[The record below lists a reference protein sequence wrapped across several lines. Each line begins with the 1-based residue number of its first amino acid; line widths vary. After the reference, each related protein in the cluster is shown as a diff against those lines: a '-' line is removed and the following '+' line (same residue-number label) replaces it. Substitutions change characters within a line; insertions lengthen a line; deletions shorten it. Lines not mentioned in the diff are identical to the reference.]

1 MVESIQPAQLMPPA
15 DAECNHTLCFLSQVH
30 RLSEADKAVGC
41 WLQVVKSTK
50 QAQQRKAKAGGGPS
64 YADDAAAADAPQR
77 WSDYT
82 VHFEFP
88 EPTELPPP
96 LIQLNDVS
104 FQYPGRDDFGLKE
117 LNIGVDMGSRV
128 AIVGPNGA
136 GKTTLMNLLA
146 GLPAASGMC
155 VSPRG
160 GPIACDRIRKH
171 VLCLGSWGYI

>member
-1 MVESIQPAQLMPPA
+1 MHALL
-15 DAECNHTLCFLSQVH
+15 AEQ
-30 RLSEADKAVGC
+30 AIGC
-41 WLQVVKSTK
+41 CLQVVKSTK

-104 FQYPGRDDFGLKE
+104 FQYPGRDDFGLKD

-146 GLPAASGMC
+146 GLPAASPSWC
-155 VSPRG
+155 SPV
-160 GPIACDRIRKH
+160 ACDNICMQTSAVQTELQQSSSSSSRGAS
-171 VLCLGSWGYI
+171 VAAALSVVSVSEPDA